1 MIHLSGNYLNT
12 FYQRQR
18 PINSSYRPHLSPSA
32 LLRGGSAPFSLP
44 LQGRTGVYQTP
55 VLPLPKAEQAK
66 RCTFSAEKV
75 IWQSEAAAR
84 IFQSYR

>member
-32 LLRGGSAPFSLP
+32 LLRGGSAPFPLP
-44 LQGRTGVYQTP
+44 LQGRTPAPENTIFWSAVPRHRFG
-55 VLPLPKAEQAK
+55 K
-66 RCTFSAEKV
+66 RRLV
-75 IWQSEAAAR
+75 AAL
-84 IFQSYR
+84 Q